1 MKMKRMFKK
10 LLVMSLLV
18 LALCGSAL
26 TVYADESDSSSTTLS
41 SASSE
46 ERNRIRGQ
54 LNRFYTDLKS
64 LNDISDENKK
74 KMDKIYNT
82 AMSYMNYADLSVSEI
97 ASYESTVEGYLKD
110 LANKNTADTN
120 KFLMLSNEV
129 PITDAKYGDTAFVV
143 LSLIN
148 LGKTDIT
155 DIVIGLPKNMDGS
168 LGFASERTFRFCK
181 LLEKLNKN
189 VVMEDE
195 RLTSIEAQKIL
206 LANEISAKNSKNYID
221 MQAAVI
227 ILEDYLRSI
236 NEN

>member
-1 MKMKRMFKK
+1 MKRMFKK

-41 SASSE
+41 SASGE

-155 DIVIGLPKNMDGS
+155 DIVITPAVSNDKAKWPFEINQAYGQDMIRMIEMNQYRDVRVIKDIFGKD
-168 LGFASERTFRFCK
+168 RI
-181 LLEKLNKN
+181 
-189 VVMEDE
+189 
-195 RLTSIEAQKIL
+195 LT
-206 LANEISAKNSKNYID
+206 AN
-221 MQAAVI
+221 
-227 ILEDYLRSI
+227 R
-236 NEN
+236 

>member
-41 SASSE
+41 SASGE

-155 DIVIGLPKNMDGS
+155 DIVIIPAVSNDKAKWPLKSIRHMMHRQSRFSRQRIIQRMLIISVWILDGT
-168 LGFASERTFRFCK
+168 L
-181 LLEKLNKN
+181 
-189 VVMEDE
+189 
-195 RLTSIEAQKIL
+195 
-206 LANEISAKNSKNYID
+206 
-221 MQAAVI
+221 
-227 ILEDYLRSI
+227 
-236 NEN
+236 

>member
-41 SASSE
+41 SASGE

-155 DIVIGLPKNMDGS
+155 DIVITPAVSNDKAKWPFLKSIRHMMHRQSRFSRQRIIQRMLIISVWILDGT
-168 LGFASERTFRFCK
+168 L
-181 LLEKLNKN
+181 
-189 VVMEDE
+189 
-195 RLTSIEAQKIL
+195 
-206 LANEISAKNSKNYID
+206 
-221 MQAAVI
+221 
-227 ILEDYLRSI
+227 
-236 NEN
+236 

>member
-1 MKMKRMFKK
+1 MKRMFKK

-41 SASSE
+41 SASGE

-155 DIVIGLPKNMDGS
+155 DIVITPAVSNDK
-168 LGFASERTFRFCK
+168 AKCC
-181 LLEKLNKN
+181 LL
-189 VVMEDE
+189 
-195 RLTSIEAQKIL
+195 
-206 LANEISAKNSKNYID
+206 
-221 MQAAVI
+221 
-227 ILEDYLRSI
+227 
-236 NEN
+236 